1 MASWFRK
8 GLVWRVG
15 KEDGVVWIAS
25 PSSTNS
31 DSWLSDRV
39 AAWPAVVV
47 LMESLDWL
55 LNKEG
60 QPHRDNRP
68 DEADVVARVESR
80 GERRAADAGAA
91 CAGWGALM

>member
-1 MASWFRK
+1 VASWFRK

-39 AAWPAVVV
+39 AAGVVSYVCRVCV
-47 LMESLDWL
+47 LCVQSVHVCACGVCRVSCSECACV
-55 LNKEG
+55 
-60 QPHRDNRP
+60 R
-68 DEADVVARVESR
+68 VVCVSVCKCVFI
-80 GERRAADAGAA
+80 RRTQ
-91 CAGWGALM
+91 LP